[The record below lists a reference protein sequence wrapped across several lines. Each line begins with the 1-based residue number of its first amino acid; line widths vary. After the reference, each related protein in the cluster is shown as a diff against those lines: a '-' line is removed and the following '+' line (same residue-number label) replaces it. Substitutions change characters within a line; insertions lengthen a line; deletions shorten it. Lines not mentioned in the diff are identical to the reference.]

1 MRPLRL
7 VLGSILLVCA
17 FGWAGPARA
26 QAIAWQMAN
35 EYPATSIHGEGDQ
48 FFGRELRERSGGA
61 NGVGITTEVPPA
73 FLEALAKAGQVAID
87 EWVARAGPS
96 GQEILD
102 TYRKRR
108 GDGGR

>member
-1 MRPLRL
+1 MVTMNLDAWKGLSPELQKA
-7 VLGSILLVCA
+7 VLDA
-17 FGWAGPARA
+17 A
-26 QAIAWQMAN
+26 QA
-35 EYPATSIHGEGDQ
+35 TS
-48 FFGRELRERSGGA
+48 ERQWKEIQNRVAVNYDRMRA

>member
-1 MRPLRL
+1 MVTMNLDAWKGLSPELQKA
-7 VLGSILLVCA
+7 VLDA
-17 FGWAGPARA
+17 A
-26 QAIAWQMAN
+26 QA
-35 EYPATSIHGEGDQ
+35 TS
-48 FFGRELRERSGGA
+48 ERQWKEIQNRVAVNDDRMRA

-73 FLEALAKAGQVAID
+73 FLEALAKAGQVPID